1 MKYTFTEKTGSYL
14 ITEFQRILKDP
25 GAILI
30 FIIAVIAY
38 PVIYSVAYQNETLK
52 NTPVSVVDLSK
63 TKQSRTFCKMLD
75 ETDEVSIELNASNLE
90 EAKNAFFAD
99 EVNGILLIEKDF
111 EESIYT
117 KNPAVIKAY
126 ADGSYFLYYK
136 QVISALSYS
145 GGTLSAGIELQR
157 FMAEG
162 KHPEQ
167 ARSQLEPISLKVQ
180 ELHNPFGGYGSF
192 VMPGL
197 ILIILQQ
204 TLLVGLGMMGGTFSE
219 QQLPWIQYQENT
231 KTPDIVSALIG
242 RAGAYVTLYLTTG
255 FIVLF
260 GVHHLFSFPD
270 NANIL
275 RVMMLYLPFIM
286 AVTFLGFAISTLFQR
301 REEAFLFL
309 VFVSPIVMFLSGI
322 SWPPEAIPGAVN
334 QIGNIFPSN
343 FMVPAYLRL
352 RTMGAAPADIRPE
365 MVALLLQCVIYFGVA
380 LVAIKW
386 KLKKTEHQNRI
397 QNKASLSEA

>member
-1 MKYTFTEKTGSYL
+1 MKYTFIEKAGSYL
-14 ITEFQRILKDP
+14 IAEFQRILKDP
-25 GAILI
+25 GAVLI

-38 PVIYSVAYQNETLK
+38 PVIYSIAYQNETLK
-52 NTPVSVVDLSK
+52 NTPVAVADLSK

-75 ETDEVSIELNASNLE
+75 ETDEVSIKLNASSLQ

-117 KNPAVIKAY
+117 KKPAVIKAY

-136 QVISALSYS
+136 QVISALNYS

-157 FMAEG
+157 SMAEG

-167 ARSQLEPISLKVQ
+167 ARSQFEPISLKVQ

-219 QQLPWIQYQENT
+219 QQLQWTQSPGNSETTNIAT
-231 KTPDIVSALIG
+231 AVVG
-242 RAGAYVTLYLTTG
+242 RAGAYILLYLITG

-275 RVMMLYLPFIM
+275 QIMMLYLPFIM
-286 AVTFLGFAISTLFQR
+286 AVTFLGLAISTLFRR

-309 VFVSPIVMFLSGI
+309 VFISPLVMFLSGI
-322 SWPPEAIPGAVN
+322 SWPPEAIPDTIN
-334 QIGNIFPSN
+334 KIGNIFPSN

-352 RTMGAAPADIRPE
+352 RTMGAADSDIRPE
-365 MVALLLQCVIYFGVA
+365 MVALLMQCVIYFGVA
-380 LVAIKW
+380 LVAIKR
-386 KLKKTEHQNRI
+386 KLKKTENQPKN
-397 QNKASLSEA
+397 L